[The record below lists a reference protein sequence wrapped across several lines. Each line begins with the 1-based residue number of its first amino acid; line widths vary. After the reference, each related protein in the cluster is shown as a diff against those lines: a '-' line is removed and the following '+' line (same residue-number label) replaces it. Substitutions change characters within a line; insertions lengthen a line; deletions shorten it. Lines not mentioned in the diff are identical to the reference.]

1 MIKKR
6 KSKGAL
12 SQMIASTS
20 KVDVE
25 KMSNRLLLAS
35 KIGNALKN
43 AGISQKH
50 FSEMM
55 NRTESEVSSW
65 LSGDRNFT
73 VDTLTEIS
81 IALNITLLDT
91 SLRTMYSIPAHILLP
106 VKEIK
111 KSIAITFSSTWNYS
125 MGYIDCR
132 AKNKKV
138 M

>member
-20 KVDVE
+20 KADVE

-35 KIGNALKN
+35 KIGSALKN
-43 AGISQKH
+43 AGISQKR

-91 SLRTMYSIPAHILLP
+91 SLHTMYSIPAHILLP
-106 VKEIK
+106 VKETK
-111 KSIAITFSSTWNYS
+111 KSIAITSSSTWNYS

>member
-20 KVDVE
+20 KVEVE
-25 KMSNRLLLAS
+25 KTSNRLLLAS

-43 AGISQKH
+43 AGISQKR

-81 IALNITLLDT
+81 IVLNITLLDT
-91 SLRTMYSIPAHILLP
+91 SLHTMYSIPAHTLLP
-106 VKEIK
+106 VKETK
-111 KSIAITFSSTWNYS
+111 NSIAITSSSTWNYS

-132 AKNKKV
+132 AKNKMV

>member
-6 KSKGAL
+6 KAKGAL

-20 KVDVE
+20 KADVE

-35 KIGNALKN
+35 KIGSALKN
-43 AGISQKH
+43 AGISQKR

-91 SLRTMYSIPAHILLP
+91 SLHTMYSIPAQILLP
-106 VKEIK
+106 VKETK
-111 KSIAITFSSTWNYS
+111 KSIAITSSSTWNYS